1 MHPDDGAGFATGAGA
16 ISGPPVDGF
25 EGARQRRAN
34 RQVGSSLLI
43 GALVAVLGVQN
54 LLLWRFLNFAPPWL
68 FVAAAGLLALVC
80 LGVEREAR
88 RLAPSGP
95 TIRTLG
101 VCFLVG
107 LVLLV
112 LGGEGR
118 LFYANFDWQA
128 RDAVLRDMVVHSWPF
143 AYTARGDEELLRGYI
158 AMYFLPALC
167 GKVWGETAAEIALLL
182 QNTALL
188 TVLFGLGSQLFTT
201 ARARLV
207 ALAVFIVFGGM
218 DVLGQLLMHLRG
230 VTPFVDHLERWAHL
244 QFTGH
249 ITQIYWVPQHAIAG
263 WFGALTF
270 LLWKD
275 GRLPLGPALAV
286 LPLLLLWSPFS
297 VLGAMPFAIY
307 AGVRTLADRKLRPI
321 DLALPAVSSALVV
334 PALLYLG
341 AAADS
346 VGVQFYP
353 IGPFYYLL
361 FQGVETLPYLAA
373 AAVLGFRNRFG
384 GVTLVLAAAIVLLTP
399 FVRVGE
405 QYDFM
410 MRVSTTALAILAVQV
425 AEILS
430 SREPLVSWFRRLVR
444 ALLIAALAI
453 ASVTGLLE
461 TSRALLNRPSPR
473 PLCGF
478 PKAWDDS
485 SPFSAS
491 TYLAPI
497 DRVPSLIRPEK
508 PEVITAPDPAQCWER
523 LWRTPRFGG
532 KAQVRDSFGEAS
544 KWED

>member
-1 MHPDDGAGFATGAGA
+1 MHSDDGAGFATGAGT
-16 ISGPPVDGF
+16 ISARSVDGL
-25 EGARQRRAN
+25 EGARQRRSG
-34 RQVGSSLLI
+34 RQVSSSLLL
-43 GALVAVLGVQN
+43 GGLVAVLGVQN
-54 LLLWRFLNFAPPWL
+54 LLLWRLLNFAPLWL
-68 FVAAAGLLALVC
+68 YVAAAGLLALVC
-80 LGVEREAR
+80 LRVVREAR
-88 RLAPSGP
+88 RLAASGP
-95 TIRTLG
+95 TIRTLA
-101 VCFLVG
+101 VCFVVA
-107 LVLLV
+107 LVLLI

-128 RDAVLRDMVVHSWPF
+128 RDAVLRDMVVHAWPF
-143 AYTARGDEELLRGYI
+143 AYTARGDEEVLRGYI
-158 AMYFLPALC
+158 AMYFLPALS
-167 GKVWGETAAEIALLL
+167 GKLWGETAAEIALLL
-182 QNTALL
+182 QNSLLL
-188 TVLFGLGSQLFTT
+188 TALFGLGSQLFTT
-201 ARARLV
+201 TRARVV
-207 ALAVFIVFGGM
+207 ALVVFIVFGGM

-230 VTPFVDHLERWAHL
+230 VTPFIDHLERWAHL

-249 ITQIYWVPQHAIAG
+249 ITQIYWVPQHAVAG
-263 WFGALTF
+263 WFGALVF

-361 FQGVETLPYLAA
+361 FQSVETLPYLAA
-373 AAVLGFRNRFG
+373 AAVLGWRNRFG
-384 GVTLVLAAAIVLLTP
+384 GVTLVLAGGIVLLTP

-410 MRVSTTALAILAVQV
+410 MRVSTTALAIIAVQV
-425 AEILS
+425 GDILS
-430 SREPLVSWFRRLVR
+430 SRARPEGTFRRPVR

-453 ASVTGLLE
+453 ASVTGMFE
-461 TSRALLNRPSPR
+461 TSRALLNLPSPR
-473 PLCGF
+473 PLCRF

-508 PEVITAPDPAQCWER
+508 PAVITAPDPAQCWAR
-523 LWRTPRFGG
+523 PWRTPRFGG
-532 KAQVRDSFGEAS
+532 KAEVRDSFGEAS
-544 KWED
+544 KWDE